1 MFMSKS
7 MNLKINKVHQKIT
20 TRPNLQ
26 DYKQKRPKA
35 YPSNPPVEKHWFR
48 AYFLTGGS
56 RPTYWS
62 RLLTLG
68 CQNPSF
74 HCLMGRQIVF
84 YTVFVGRKLPKVENH
99 WFRGSLLDSK

>member
-7 MNLKINKVHQKIT
+7 MNLKINEVHQKIT

-48 AYFLTGGS
+48 AYFSTGGS
-56 RPTYWS
+56 RLS
-62 RLLTLG
+62 RDPLIGRDYLLWVAKTRH
-68 CQNPSF
+68 F
-74 HCLMGRQIVF
+74 IA
-84 YTVFVGRKLPKVENH
+84 
-99 WFRGSLLDSK
+99 